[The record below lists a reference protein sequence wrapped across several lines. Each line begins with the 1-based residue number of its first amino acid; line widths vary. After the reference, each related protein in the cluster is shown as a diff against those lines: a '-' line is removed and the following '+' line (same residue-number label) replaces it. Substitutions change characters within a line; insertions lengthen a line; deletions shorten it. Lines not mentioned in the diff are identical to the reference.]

1 MKKLLI
7 ALGTI
12 GVLLGSMGVMAQGQ
26 PDEHPPTQALP
37 FAPLLGN
44 DGEPRPMSGEWH
56 EVGADGSIWS
66 SGHAT
71 IYPAGVDDDGNIT
84 GFGAVFSGTDFH
96 GNDVHDAQLFI
107 YGEDAYQWMVED
119 RVNPD
124 TNALDQTWF
133 INPET
138 RQVQEYGLPLCENP
152 YMEMGVLNS
161 TGAVGVYWLCDH
173 HAFYLFAN
181 GIEFLPAK

>member
-1 MKKLLI
+1 MNKFII
-7 ALGTI
+7 ALA
-12 GVLLGSMGVMAQGQ
+12 VLGLSTGALAQQGQ
-26 PDEHPPTQALP
+26 PDEHPETQTLP
-37 FAPLLGN
+37 FAPLLDDQGN
-44 DGEPRPMSGEWH
+44 PRPMGGEWH

-66 SGHAT
+66 SGHAE
-71 IYPAGVDDDGNIT
+71 IYPAGVDDEGNLT
-84 GFGAVFSGTDFH
+84 GFGAVMHGTNFTGTD
-96 GNDVHDAQLFI
+96 NNVAQLFI
-107 YGEDAYQWMVED
+107 YGENASQWMIED

-138 RQVQEYGLPLCENP
+138 RQMQEHGLPLCENP

-173 HAFYLFAN
+173 SAFYLFAN
-181 GIEFLPAK
+181 GTEFLPAK